1 MERETRDRE
10 ELQMK
15 RGLFSSAGILLVLMT
30 CVLCGCATT
39 KFTNIDEYHQLTKQA
54 EDGVEATLRSLQP
67 ISAHP
72 NKVSARQIAAY
83 EREVQSLHVNS
94 IKIRARAQAIQAR
107 GDAYFAS
114 WSESLAA
121 IKDSRVRERA
131 NRYRP
136 QLEASFG
143 RIKAASQG
151 AGTAFKPFSAGLQKL
166 RVELETKPG
175 GIDNST
181 NRDLIGKTAGDGL
194 EVLKQLGSI
203 DSELV
208 LMKKLLSGR

>member
-1 MERETRDRE
+1 MRAIPSTV
-10 ELQMK
+10 L
-15 RGLFSSAGILLVLMT
+15 ALLCVL
-30 CVLCGCATT
+30 LCGCATT
-39 KFTNIDEYHQLTKQA
+39 KFSNIDEYHQLTKQA
-54 EDGVEATLRSLQP
+54 EDGVESALRSLQK

-72 NKVSARQIAAY
+72 NKVSHRQVAAFG
-83 EREVQSLHVNS
+83 RDVQSLYVNS

-114 WSESLAA
+114 WSESLAN
-121 IKDSRVRERA
+121 IKDPRVRERA

-143 RIKAASQG
+143 RIKAASQNAG
-151 AGTAFKPFSAGLQKL
+151 AAFKPFSAGLQKL

-175 GIDNST
+175 GIDNSAD
-181 NRDLIGKTAGDGL
+181 RDLVAKTAEYGL
-194 EVLKQLGSI
+194 EVLKQLGNI

-208 LMKKLLSGR
+208 LMRKLLSGR